1 MNNQNIRHALSK
13 IAWAYLLILLN
24 FRINDLDLL
33 PNWAGYL
40 LIFLAIGQL
49 SGELRNL
56 PLLKPFC
63 ILLGIAAGVDWLALP
78 LSGAE
83 LTGRFFLLSAL
94 VACVALYF
102 HFQLLTDL
110 ALLADGPGEAPV
122 LARRLRVCRNIDA
135 VLQIAVGMGA
145 AAGRPAAP
153 VLAGDAGGDRRQP
166 LCPAGLLP
174 SGGDVTALSG
184 SVTLIKMPPIRAAF

>member
-83 LTGRFFLLSAL
+83 LTGRFFLLS
-94 VACVALYF
+94 
-102 HFQLLTDL
+102 
-110 ALLADGPGEAPV
+110 GPGP
-122 LARRLRVCRNIDA
+122 
-135 VLQIAVGMGA
+135 
-145 AAGRPAAP
+145 AGRR
-153 VLAGDAGGDRRQP
+153 AGECPGAGP
-166 LCPAGLLP
+166 PPAGVP
-174 SGGDVTALSG
+174 QH
-184 SVTLIKMPPIRAAF
+184 

>member
-13 IAWAYLLILLN
+13 ITWAYLLILLN

-110 ALLADGPGEAPV
+110 ALLADGPGNAPV

-135 VLQIAVGMGA
+135 VLQIAVTLLSILPLPAEEAWVQLPAVLLLLFWLGA
-145 AAGRPAAP
+145 RVVIAVSLF
-153 VLAGDAGGDRRQP
+153 VLRGFFSQEGAEDA
-166 LCPAGLLP
+166 
-174 SGGDVTALSG
+174 
-184 SVTLIKMPPIRAAF
+184 

>member
-63 ILLGIAAGVDWLALP
+63 VLLGAAELLDWLAVFLAGEP
-78 LSGAE
+78 
-83 LTGRFFLLSAL
+83 LTGQFFLVNAL
-94 VACVALYF
+94 IVCVSLYF

-110 ALLADGPGEAPV
+110 AALAEEMLDDGELAKRLRTSRTLFLLGQTALYCYDLVLQAMGLVVLLLAVTFCVSV
-122 LARRLRVCRNIDA
+122 L
-135 VLQIAVGMGA
+135 
-145 AAGRPAAP
+145 
-153 VLAGDAGGDRRQP
+153 
-166 LCPAGLLP
+166 LLFQLWGFSRDLETQQSP
-174 SGGDVTALSG
+174 
-184 SVTLIKMPPIRAAF
+184 

>member
-1 MNNQNIRHALSK
+1 MNNQNIRHALSR

-110 ALLADGPGEAPV
+110 ALLADGPGNAPV

-135 VLQIAVGMGA
+135 VLQIAVTLLSTLPL
-145 AAGRPAAP
+145 PAEEAWVQLP
-153 VLAGDAGGDRRQP
+153 AVLLLLFWLGTRVVIAVSLFVLRGFFPPEGTEDA
-166 LCPAGLLP
+166 
-174 SGGDVTALSG
+174 
-184 SVTLIKMPPIRAAF
+184 

>member
-83 LTGRFFLLSAL
+83 LTGRRGPECHLGPLLRSRDAGR
-94 VACVALYF
+94 
-102 HFQLLTDL
+102 HRQLL
-110 ALLADGPGEAPV
+110 
-122 LARRLRVCRNIDA
+122 RR
-135 VLQIAVGMGA
+135 
-145 AAGRPAAP
+145 
-153 VLAGDAGGDRRQP
+153 
-166 LCPAGLLP
+166 
-174 SGGDVTALSG
+174 
-184 SVTLIKMPPIRAAF
+184 SV

>member
-78 LSGAE
+78 LSGVM
-83 LTGRFFLLSAL
+83 L
-94 VACVALYF
+94 VALGAW
-102 HFQLLTDL
+102 
-110 ALLADGPGEAPV
+110 EV
-122 LARRLRVCRNIDA
+122 LW
-135 VLQIAVGMGA
+135 
-145 AAGRPAAP
+145 
-153 VLAGDAGGDRRQP
+153 
-166 LCPAGLLP
+166 
-174 SGGDVTALSG
+174 
-184 SVTLIKMPPIRAAF
+184 

>member
-110 ALLADGPGEAPV
+110 ALLADGPGNAPV
-122 LARRLRVCRNIDA
+122 LAPRLRVCRNIDA
-135 VLQIAVGMGA
+135 VLQIAVTLLSILPL
-145 AAGRPAAP
+145 PAEEAWVQLP
-153 VLAGDAGGDRRQP
+153 AVLLLLFWLGTRVVIAVSLFVLRGFFPPEGTEDA
-166 LCPAGLLP
+166 
-174 SGGDVTALSG
+174 
-184 SVTLIKMPPIRAAF
+184 

>member
-94 VACVALYF
+94 VACVSLYF

-110 ALLADGPGEAPV
+110 ARLAEEHPVGDGPDP
-122 LARRLRVCRNIDA
+122 LARRLRIFRNIDA
-135 VLQIAVGMGA
+135 VLSA
-145 AAGRPAAP
+145 A
-153 VLAGDAGGDRRQP
+153 
-166 LCPAGLLP
+166 
-174 SGGDVTALSG
+174 TALPGVLSLPVEG
-184 SVTLIKMPPIRAAF
+184 ILPELLLGLAAISWMCMRVAVAFSLFTLRNRFPAEAEA